1 MREKI
6 HSIGIVKESRF
17 DESRAPIAPNQ
28 VSEIIKKY
36 PNINILVQPCD
47 KRTFKNEEYEKYGA
61 KISEDLSSCDILFG
75 VKEVDTHKL
84 IPNKEYVFFSHTYK
98 FS

>member
-28 VSEIIKKY
+28 VSKIIK
-36 PNINILVQPCD
+36 NIL
-47 KRTFKNEEYEKYGA
+47 
-61 KISEDLSSCDILFG
+61 ILIY
-75 VKEVDTHKL
+75 L
-84 IPNKEYVFFSHTYK
+84 FSHVISGLLKMRNMKNMEQK
-98 FS
+98 FQKI

>member
-6 HSIGIVKESRF
+6 HSIGIIKESRF

-36 PNINILVQPCD
+36 PNINILVQP
-47 KRTFKNEEYEKYGA
+47 
-61 KISEDLSSCDILFG
+61 
-75 VKEVDTHKL
+75 
-84 IPNKEYVFFSHTYK
+84 
-98 FS
+98 